1 MNIRRFAA
9 VAAASLALVA
19 CGGGDSDETNDYLDG
34 SSAGAAKEADSE
46 FGQALTKAFMEDDTG
61 TFTSED
67 QAACVAGTMI
77 SEIGEERLI
86 ELGLGDGGL
95 EEISNYGFNDEEFS
109 TVVDAVFNCVDII
122 GTMREQLT
130 QQFTEE
136 QATCITDKIDVEML
150 KGMAMA
156 ELTGSEAVSSDEFN
170 ASMLKAVTDC
180 GASLG

>member
-9 VAAASLALVA
+9 IAAASLALVA
-19 CGGGDSDETNDYLDG
+19 CGSGDGDGTNDYLDG
-34 SSAGAAKEADSE
+34 SSAGAAKEADSA
-46 FGQALTKAFMEDDTG
+46 FGEALTKAFMEDDSG
-61 TFTSED
+61 TFTSEE

-77 SEIGEERLI
+77 SEIGEDRLI

-95 EEISNYGFNDEEFS
+95 EEIGTYGFNDEEFS
-109 TVVDAVFNCVDII
+109 TVVDAVFTCVDIL
-122 GTMREQLT
+122 GTMKAQLT

-136 QATCITDKIDVEML
+136 QATCITDKIDIDML
-150 KGMAMA
+150 KGMAMS
-156 ELTGSEAVSSDEFN
+156 ELTGSAAVSSDDFN

>member
-19 CGGGDSDETNDYLDG
+19 CGGGGDGTNDYLGG

-46 FGQALTKAFMEDDTG
+46 FGQALTQAFMEDDTG
-61 TFTSED
+61 TFETEE

-95 EEISNYGFNDEEFS
+95 EQISSYGFNDEEFS
-109 TVVDAVFNCVDII
+109 TVVDAVFTCVDII
-122 GTMREQLT
+122 GTMKAQLT

-136 QATCITDKIDVEML
+136 QATCITDKIDVDML
-150 KGMAMA
+150 KGMALS
-156 ELTGSEAVSSDEFN
+156 ELTGAASTSADEFN